1 MKKRFISMIML
12 MIILVAGTCHAA
24 SYTLPEKMHNQLSIG
39 SGLKGSFTITAEGE
53 KFRTP
58 FLNAVTDAEWS
69 VRGIRSGN
77 DLHYYVFQSG
87 DQEEQSAFSE
97 LYRKDGIYYF
107 RSDMVQGTILSFP
120 VLSQYISAFFPETG
134 ENGSASSFIANIITL
149 PENVRKEKWEPVLLR
164 YQNELEMWLAD
175 FTVTADTVKMEN
187 GLSALDFT
195 YEIPM
200 ENIIDQIVRLYGE
213 FSSDPEVNALMDT
226 VMTDE
231 EKQIYLNGNLL
242 YFYTD
247 ALKSLQID
255 RPVRMS
261 KRVSAIGD
269 LLRFRLELPL
279 DERSTGYQSVEI
291 ETVNQLTVITL
302 RKAGEVMV
310 AAFPDTE
317 KLKQAAYEHSLW
329 FARVNNDPEKE
340 KENISVRI
348 DIKKTNEVYE
358 KDEKSHETDHYEVT
372 IVQDTA
378 YLPSDT
384 DISLV
389 PDFERMDISL
399 DLHYSSKYAQNS
411 ATTLEIAADIRQA
424 DSIMKIQGKMKTAA
438 PWLFMPFEIIDPVQA
453 GTDKAEVLEP
463 YFTDWISNAAS
474 MIHHTAAESVEGT
487 DAADIPAENS
497 EPPQEAD
504 EASSQEDTGEPDMS
518 GSDAETAPLDIPEQ

>member
-1 MKKRFISMIML
+1 
-12 MIILVAGTCHAA
+12 
-24 SYTLPEKMHNQLSIG
+24 
-39 SGLKGSFTITAEGE
+39 
-53 KFRTP
+53 
-58 FLNAVTDAEWS
+58 
-69 VRGIRSGN
+69 
-77 DLHYYVFQSG
+77 
-87 DQEEQSAFSE
+87 
-97 LYRKDGIYYF
+97 
-107 RSDMVQGTILSFP
+107 
-120 VLSQYISAFFPETG
+120 
-134 ENGSASSFIANIITL
+134 
-149 PENVRKEKWEPVLLR
+149 
-164 YQNELEMWLAD
+164 
-175 FTVTADTVKMEN
+175 
-187 GLSALDFT
+187 
-195 YEIPM
+195 
-200 ENIIDQIVRLYGE
+200 
-213 FSSDPEVNALMDT
+213 
-226 VMTDE
+226 
-231 EKQIYLNGNLL
+231 
-242 YFYTD
+242 
-247 ALKSLQID
+247 
-255 RPVRMS
+255 
-261 KRVSAIGD
+261 
-269 LLRFRLELPL
+269 
-279 DERSTGYQSVEI
+279 
-291 ETVNQLTVITL
+291 LTVITL

-453 GTDKAEVLEP
+453 GTDKAAVLEP

-474 MIHHTAAESVEGT
+474 MIHHTATESVEGT
-487 DAADIPAENS
+487 DAAEIPAENS